1 MVTPPRSPPQSDGNS
16 EPQPKKTRQSTRLR
30 RLTLRSLDQPRPIVN
45 VDPATGRASGPE
57 KQKFHS
63 FLGVVAREKIPIV
76 HSNWKNVPET
86 LKDMVWGDILA
97 KFDIPEAEKAK
108 KKVMST
114 VGTRWRQ
121 FKSSLT
127 TKFVYADTQAGQEE
141 NPSAKYGM
149 DKQTWDEF
157 VASRKTPDWQEIRKK
172 AKESQKYN
180 DCPHVLSRGGYDLLE
195 KKMLDE
201 KTKQRQ
207 QQALLTE
214 NPLSDLEEP
223 PSPIKR
229 HVKWKM
235 ARTKRYGQMT
245 SKAAKE
251 ISDRIDSLE
260 EQTTQGSFVPHG
272 RDDILNTAIGKP
284 EHPGR
289 VRAAGSGMTLTQF
302 YGRATRTSSSSSA
315 TLMQQQWAD
324 IIGNIKEQVRNEYE
338 EQHKRSLEE
347 FKKELSSQIFI
358 QLSQMGSQY
367 SPLIEVDLQALAARL
382 STKGSNVE
390 TADVD
395 PSGDKNVSLKPTMG
409 LYVQRQNTTVLV
421 ALGKICEGGSAIHN
435 VTYADDVVRVSVDK
449 VIEGDAEVPFP
460 TSEIQY
466 VKQALQTFIA
476 WPTNLVKK
484 VSHEESDTSPK
495 KLPETDERGT
505 NDFDHD
511 PLRQLIKSLYFMY
524 DTPVELKWDG
534 SKFGLSNVDA
544 SFFLTFS
551 DVNEIVAGYKCL
563 NISIL
568 QLWMLFLDEWSS
580 TLGHASVYGFLEPQS
595 IHNAK
600 DRRAECEHYLQA
612 WLKESQREGPLATGS
627 TVSCDQCCCMV
638 LFVTAMKSANTTAD
652 GTNNPATPKWVEVK
666 SHVQSGGYE
675 CGYYVMHW
683 MWNIVGG
690 GLKNDWSMWFLDGT
704 ALDNETITTIR
715 QKWAAYFLKV
725 QSIQCTKFRVNDG
738 EDNYTTL
745 PRIDPSVSQRIPTQH
760 GKSYDTST
768 PVSRNATIYCS
779 TEILSLDWECKSDRL
794 VCELIYHVVPLDKK
808 LLIGTSDGCIKAW
821 NVDAKRVVCDLNT
834 TEAFPSVLDIKCS
847 PVEPIF
853 VSAAASGGAG
863 SNYIDNL
870 GFASLTVW
878 NMKTW
883 KAMTVL
889 PLGEDPPAITSLC
902 FNHNGKILAASAV
915 DGMIHMFVEDMS
927 AGLQITG
934 WPAHDSSISS
944 ILFGPDETSIFSL
957 GSDGKASIIN
967 LMLFQLVK
975 WVIFEW
981 SLQNQGQILWSRDS
995 SRFCYPLNDSKYC
1008 RHEMALDANGR
1019 RLLVTSSSFRAPI
1032 YQVND
1037 SW

>member
-1 MVTPPRSPPQSDGNS
+1 
-16 EPQPKKTRQSTRLR
+16 
-30 RLTLRSLDQPRPIVN
+30 
-45 VDPATGRASGPE
+45 
-57 KQKFHS
+57 
-63 FLGVVAREKIPIV
+63 
-76 HSNWKNVPET
+76 
-86 LKDMVWGDILA
+86 
-97 KFDIPEAEKAK
+97 
-108 KKVMST
+108 
-114 VGTRWRQ
+114 
-121 FKSSLT
+121 
-127 TKFVYADTQAGQEE
+127 
-141 NPSAKYGM
+141 
-149 DKQTWDEF
+149 
-157 VASRKTPDWQEIRKK
+157 
-172 AKESQKYN
+172 
-180 DCPHVLSRGGYDLLE
+180 
-195 KKMLDE
+195 
-201 KTKQRQ
+201 
-207 QQALLTE
+207 
-214 NPLSDLEEP
+214 
-223 PSPIKR
+223 
-229 HVKWKM
+229 
-235 ARTKRYGQMT
+235 
-245 SKAAKE
+245 
-251 ISDRIDSLE
+251 
-260 EQTTQGSFVPHG
+260 
-272 RDDILNTAIGKP
+272 
-284 EHPGR
+284 
-289 VRAAGSGMTLTQF
+289 
-302 YGRATRTSSSSSA
+302 
-315 TLMQQQWAD
+315 
-324 IIGNIKEQVRNEYE
+324 
-338 EQHKRSLEE
+338 
-347 FKKELSSQIFI
+347 
-358 QLSQMGSQY
+358 MGSQY

-511 PLRQLIKSLYFMY
+511 PLRQLTKSLYFMY
-524 DTPVELKWDG
+524 DTPVELKIW
-534 SKFGLSNVDA
+534 
-544 SFFLTFS
+544 T
-551 DVNEIVAGYKCL
+551 
-563 NISIL
+563 
-568 QLWMLFLDEWSS
+568 
-580 TLGHASVYGFLEPQS
+580 
-595 IHNAK
+595 
-600 DRRAECEHYLQA
+600 
-612 WLKESQREGPLATGS
+612 
-627 TVSCDQCCCMV
+627 
-638 LFVTAMKSANTTAD
+638 
-652 GTNNPATPKWVEVK
+652 
-666 SHVQSGGYE
+666 
-675 CGYYVMHW
+675 
-683 MWNIVGG
+683 
-690 GLKNDWSMWFLDGT
+690 
-704 ALDNETITTIR
+704 
-715 QKWAAYFLKV
+715 
-725 QSIQCTKFRVNDG
+725 
-738 EDNYTTL
+738 
-745 PRIDPSVSQRIPTQH
+745 
-760 GKSYDTST
+760 YDTST

-794 VCELIYHVVPLDKK
+794 

-915 DGMIHMFVEDMS
+915 DGMIHMFDMS

-957 GSDGKASIIN
+957 GSDGK
-967 LMLFQLVK
+967 
-975 WVIFEW
+975 IFEW

>member
-1 MVTPPRSPPQSDGNS
+1 MLPKFHQITQNVMVTLPRSPPQSDGNS
-16 EPQPKKTRQSTRLR
+16 EPQPKKTRQSTHLR

-97 KFDIPEAEKAK
+97 KFDIPEAEKVK

-141 NPSAKYGM
+141 NPLVKYGM
-149 DKQTWDEF
+149 DKQTWDDF
-157 VASRKTPDWQEIRKK
+157 VASRKTPDWQ
-172 AKESQKYN
+172 
-180 DCPHVLSRGGYDLLE
+180 
-195 KKMLDE
+195 
-201 KTKQRQ
+201 
-207 QQALLTE
+207 
-214 NPLSDLEEP
+214 
-223 PSPIKR
+223 
-229 HVKWKM
+229 
-235 ARTKRYGQMT
+235 
-245 SKAAKE
+245 
-251 ISDRIDSLE
+251 DSLE

-272 RDDILNTAIGKP
+272 RDEILNTTIGKL

-289 VRAAGSGMTLTQF
+289 VRAAGSVMTLTQF

-315 TLMQQQWAD
+315 TLMQQQWVD

-367 SPLIEVDLQALAARL
+367 SSLIEVDLQALAARL

-409 LYVQRQNTTVLV
+409 LYVQRQHTTVLV

-466 VKQALQTFIA
+466 VRHALQTFIA

-495 KLPETDERGT
+495 KLPETNERWT

-524 DTPVELKWDG
+524 DTAVELKWDG

-568 QLWMLFLDEWSS
+568 QLWMMFLDEWSS

-600 DRRAECEHYLQA
+600 DRRVECEHYLQA
-612 WLKESQREGPLATGS
+612 WLKESQREVYLGAYLNQGHWQLVVLCPATNVVAWFCS
-627 TVSCDQCCCMV
+627 LRKKPDTHIK
-638 LFVTAMKSANTTAD
+638 TAINNAMKLANTTAD
-652 GTNNPATPKWVEVK
+652 GTNNPATPKWIEVK

-704 ALDNETITTIR
+704 TLDNETITTIR

-725 QSIQCTKFRVNDG
+725 QSNQCTK
-738 EDNYTTL
+738 
-745 PRIDPSVSQRIPTQH
+745 S
-760 GKSYDTST
+760 
-768 PVSRNATIYCS
+768 
-779 TEILSLDWECKSDRL
+779 
-794 VCELIYHVVPLDKK
+794 
-808 LLIGTSDGCIKAW
+808 
-821 NVDAKRVVCDLNT
+821 
-834 TEAFPSVLDIKCS
+834 
-847 PVEPIF
+847 
-853 VSAAASGGAG
+853 
-863 SNYIDNL
+863 
-870 GFASLTVW
+870 
-878 NMKTW
+878 
-883 KAMTVL
+883 
-889 PLGEDPPAITSLC
+889 
-902 FNHNGKILAASAV
+902 
-915 DGMIHMFVEDMS
+915 
-927 AGLQITG
+927 
-934 WPAHDSSISS
+934 
-944 ILFGPDETSIFSL
+944 
-957 GSDGKASIIN
+957 
-967 LMLFQLVK
+967 
-975 WVIFEW
+975 
-981 SLQNQGQILWSRDS
+981 
-995 SRFCYPLNDSKYC
+995 
-1008 RHEMALDANGR
+1008 
-1019 RLLVTSSSFRAPI
+1019 
-1032 YQVND
+1032 
-1037 SW
+1037 